1 MSGDAHE
8 YTLNKNETNSSVD
21 DRTFLFSIR
30 LSLVRTLFLTKTLP
44 PAGGFFLNWWP
55 CGHACDYSSCRIS
68 DYSVVTTALIVA
80 VTKKVVT
87 GSDYQHSRSD
97 ESIVITG
104 AVMTVVV
111 LTTVDYY

>member
-1 MSGDAHE
+1 M
-8 YTLNKNETNSSVD
+8 
-21 DRTFLFSIR
+21 FSIR